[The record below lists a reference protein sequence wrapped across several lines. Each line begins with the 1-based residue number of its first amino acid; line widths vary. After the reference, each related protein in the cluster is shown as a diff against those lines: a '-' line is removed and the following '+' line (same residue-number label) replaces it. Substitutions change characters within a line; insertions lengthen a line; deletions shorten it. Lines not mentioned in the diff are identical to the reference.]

1 MYVRWSL
8 FFITNPLETPINQ
21 SYSHILGL
29 KWGTS
34 ILCVIQDGGSNVDF
48 FSGESQRRSKK
59 AESLETSNLLPQNY
73 LPRFDFRGE
82 HKSGSRT
89 VYPTVV
95 W

>member
-1 MYVRWSL
+1 MAAL
-8 FFITNPLETPINQ
+8 MLIFFQVKANLD
-21 SYSHILGL
+21 L
-29 KWGTS
+29 KKG
-34 ILCVIQDGGSNVDF
+34 
-48 FSGESQRRSKK
+48 
-59 AESLETSNLLPQNY
+59 ESLETSNLLPQNY